1 MSSSTPVET
10 VREMYAAFGRGD
22 LPALLER
29 LTDDVEWTHHGSR
42 GLAYMRTARGK
53 EDVARWFAQVAELDD
68 IQAFEPREFLAG
80 PHHVTVLGWERTR
93 ALPEG
98 AMFEAHWMHVFM
110 LREGRVE
117 RFVGLYDTAAR
128 P

>member
-1 MSSSTPVET
+1 MSSTPVET
-10 VREMYAAFGRGD
+10 VREMYAAFGRSD
-22 LPALLER
+22 LPALLEW
-29 LTDDVEWTHHGSR
+29 LTEDVEWTLHGSR

-53 EDVARWFAQVAELDD
+53 ADVARWFAQVAELDD

-80 PHHVTVLGWERTR
+80 PDHVTVLGWERTR

-98 AMFEAHWMHVFM
+98 TLFEAHWMHVFV
-110 LREGRVE
+110 LCEGRVA

>member
-1 MSSSTPVET
+1 MSSTPVET
-10 VREMYAAFGRGD
+10 VREMYAAFGRSD
-22 LPALLER
+22 LPALLEW
-29 LTDDVEWTHHGSR
+29 LTEDVEWTLHGSR

-53 EDVARWFAQVAELDD
+53 ADVARWFAQVAELDD

-80 PHHVTVLGWERTR
+80 PDHVTVLGWERTR

-98 AMFEAHWMHVFM
+98 RLFEAHWMHVFV
-110 LREGRVE
+110 LREGRVA